1 MNPIEPYTFG
11 TYIAKNYMTL
21 LLLASLGM
29 LLFIN
34 RKAKIEGVRD
44 FKRLI
49 CIVFI
54 LTLCEALEDACDRS
68 GWSYRFLYIK
78 TTLVYWL
85 YPLTALIELKV
96 VVPIKHKL
104 LVALPYLVNFVLAG
118 IDLFDTRIIYYF
130 EPDHTYRGG
139 TLTLLP
145 ILTLCFYIFL
155 LGIHSAIYLTN
166 GDRSKGVFALF
177 MTATAVLT
185 AIGEEMGFARG
196 FSESATALELL
207 VYYFFL
213 SAIHFSETQ
222 TKLYE
227 SHIDLERQRNK
238 LLVAQMQPHFIFN
251 ALAAIQSL
259 CYTDSES
266 AAEYIQIFGEYLRS
280 NIDSISSDDLIT
292 FESELAHIRQY
303 VMLEKASTE
312 ININVIYELNV
323 KDFMIPPLTI
333 QPIVE
338 NAIKY
343 GALSRRDGTGT
354 VRIFTE
360 ERDGMVCITVSDN
373 GSGTSMTNKQKE
385 HRSVGLENVKQRLAL
400 KCEGTL
406 SMNRSET
413 GMVSVISIPTEFA
426 YGGGKS
432 CI

>member
-1 MNPIEPYTFG
+1 
-11 TYIAKNYMTL
+11 L
-21 LLLASLGM
+21 
-29 LLFIN
+29 
-34 RKAKIEGVRD
+34 
-44 FKRLI
+44 
-49 CIVFI
+49 
-54 LTLCEALEDACDRS
+54 
-68 GWSYRFLYIK
+68 K

-85 YPLTALIELKV
+85 YPLTALIELNV
-96 VVPIKHKL
+96 VVPIRRKL
-104 LVALPYLVNFVLAG
+104 LISLPYLLNLVLAG
-118 IDLFDTRIIYYF
+118 IDLFGTGMIYYF
-130 EPDHTYRGG
+130 GKDHAYHGG
-139 TLTLLP
+139 PLALLP
-145 ILTLCFYIFL
+145 IITLCVYILL
-155 LGIHSAIYLTN
+155 LGIHSAIYLAG

-177 MTATAVLT
+177 ITATAVLT

-213 SAIHFSETQ
+213 SSIHFSETQ

-259 CYTDSES
+259 CYTDSEA

-280 NIDSISSDDLIT
+280 NIDSISSDDFIT
-292 FESELAHIRQY
+292 FESELAHIGQY

-354 VRIFTE
+354 VKIFTE
-360 ERDGMVCITVSDN
+360 EKDGMVCITVSDN
-373 GSGTSMTNKQKE
+373 GSGTSMTKKQKE
-385 HRSVGLENVKQRLAL
+385 HRSVGIENVKQRLAL
-400 KCEGTL
+400 KCKGTL
-406 SMNRSET
+406 VMNRTET
-413 GMVSVISIPTEFA
+413 GMISTISIPTQFA
-426 YGGGKS
+426 YVGEG
-432 CI
+432 